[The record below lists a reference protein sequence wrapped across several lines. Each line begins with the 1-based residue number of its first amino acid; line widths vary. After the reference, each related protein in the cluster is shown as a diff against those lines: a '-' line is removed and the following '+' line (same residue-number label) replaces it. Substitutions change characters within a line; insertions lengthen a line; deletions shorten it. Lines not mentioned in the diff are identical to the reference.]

1 MSFTIECLQLLKQAV
16 GKLKDLTLTSDEKQW
31 LSETCPYLSS
41 EYLDYLE
48 KYRFKPDQVIITFIP
63 TPGDATKG
71 QIEMEANGPWVETI
85 MWEIVLM
92 ALLSEI
98 YFQVVDTDWI
108 NESQEERAYEKG
120 KDLLLAGC
128 TFSEFGTRR
137 RRSFKVQEDVVVG
150 LIRAQNELQPE
161 NHGGKLLG
169 TSNVHFAKKFG
180 LTPIGTIAHEWF
192 MGTAATFGYEN
203 SSIKALSLW
212 EEVYTPERGSALW
225 ISLTDT
231 FSTDVFFRE
240 FKGAPDYV
248 KRWRLRQ
255 DSGDPIE
262 YVKKAKALYDSL
274 GVDASE
280 KPIVF
285 SDSLNVVKAKAIQK
299 ACDEAGL
306 KASFGIGTF
315 LSNDF
320 QRSDGN
326 GPSKALNMV
335 IKLYSI
341 NNIPCVKI
349 SDDIGKNTGE
359 KGAVKYVKDLFKIPE
374 A

>member
-1 MSFTIECLQLLKQAV
+1 MVQINSILDTDLYKLTMQQAVLHQFPIATAKYRFTNRSPNMSFTIECLQLLKQAV

-63 TPGDATKG
+63 TSGDATKG

-85 MWEIVLM
+85 I
-92 ALLSEI
+92 
-98 YFQVVDTDWI
+98 
-108 NESQEERAYEKG
+108 
-120 KDLLLAGC
+120 
-128 TFSEFGTRR
+128 
-137 RRSFKVQEDVVVG
+137 
-150 LIRAQNELQPE
+150 
-161 NHGGKLLG
+161 
-169 TSNVHFAKKFG
+169 
-180 LTPIGTIAHEWF
+180 
-192 MGTAATFGYEN
+192 
-203 SSIKALSLW
+203 IKALSLW

-240 FKGAPDYV
+240 FKEAPDYV